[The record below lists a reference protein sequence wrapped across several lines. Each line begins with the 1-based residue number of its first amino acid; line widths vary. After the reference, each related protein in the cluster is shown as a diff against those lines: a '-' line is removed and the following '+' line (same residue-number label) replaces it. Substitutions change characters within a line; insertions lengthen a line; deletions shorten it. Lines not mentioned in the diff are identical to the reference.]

1 LQFKLKKQ
9 ERIDM
14 RIPPSWMLNI
24 IHTRVGQ
31 KAAFYEYQ
39 AAWQAELQKTDK
51 LVEIENREKT
61 EKIRKVKLDRIIL

>member
-1 LQFKLKKQ
+1 M
-9 ERIDM
+9 IM
-14 RIPPSWMLNI
+14 RTPPYWMLDL
-24 IHTRVGQ
+24 IHTKVAK

-39 AAWQAELQKTDK
+39 TTWQVELQKTDK

>member
-1 LQFKLKKQ
+1 
-9 ERIDM
+9 M
-14 RIPPSWMLNI
+14 MNY
-24 IHTRVGQ
+24 IHQRVGQ

-39 AAWQAELQKTDK
+39 TAWQVELQKTDK